1 MTGNARA
8 VRYHGC
14 AGGRESR
21 GAGRSVVVEVSRVLP
36 FSKAEFFAVFSAYN
50 SAVWPAQL
58 VLYLLAGAMVAL
70 AARRPRGAPCAIGV
84 GLALVWIWTGVAY
97 HLWHFTAVNRLA
109 WGFGALFV
117 IQGGL
122 FLANAVREPALE
134 VRSLGGWS
142 GWIGGLLVSYAL
154 IVYPLLGLSG
164 HPAREVPT
172 LGVPCPTTIFTIG
185 LLFWVA
191 RPLPL
196 RLLVIPLLWAFVGS
210 SAVILL
216 GVVQDVGLLASG
228 LLGLFLLRS
237 ARGGELVEETG
248 R

>member
-1 MTGNARA
+1 
-8 VRYHGC
+8 
-14 AGGRESR
+14 
-21 GAGRSVVVEVSRVLP
+21 
-36 FSKAEFFAVFSAYN
+36 
-50 SAVWPAQL
+50 
-58 VLYLLAGAMVAL
+58 
-70 AARRPRGAPCAIGV
+70 
-84 GLALVWIWTGVAY
+84 
-97 HLWHFTAVNRLA
+97 
-109 WGFGALFV
+109 
-117 IQGGL
+117 
-122 FLANAVREPALE
+122 
-134 VRSLGGWS
+134 
-142 GWIGGLLVSYAL
+142 
-154 IVYPLLGLSG
+154 
-164 HPAREVPT
+164 
-172 LGVPCPTTIFTIG
+172 VPCPTTIFTIG